1 MAWMRW
7 TWALGLAV
15 VGTMTAP
22 CAWAADAGSDAGTD
36 AGDDGGDAGLVCPAP
51 APIAA
56 SFTPP
61 AYVHAAPHQNA
72 CSQQLIADYYTQCL
86 GSAATAQTCAPWTN
100 APDAAHQACVACLVT
115 PATASAYGPVVQTTF
130 GNIIVS
136 ESNLAGCI
144 ELADPA
150 GLACATALQD
160 RTDCDEA
167 ACTTQC
173 PIVDDASFLQWQ
185 TCENNA
191 DNAASSCGAYF
202 QATSCAASEMPDG
215 GVAAAC
221 FPAAA
226 NPTFEDDYGA
236 IAPVF
241 CLDLTAGADAG
252 PVDGGGGAD
261 AGGGGDG
268 GSTGGDGGSTG
279 GDGGSTG
286 GDGGIADGGG
296 ASDGGFMPVD
306 GGPVTTPVD
315 AGGGSDGGG
324 GSDSSKASS
333 GCSCRTAPAS
343 EGASA
348 LLALAGV
355 VFLARARRRKR

>member
-1 MAWMRW
+1 MHRGRIILLVIAILGVLLVGMAATDRLPFLTRGW
-7 TWALGLAV
+7 LGA
-15 VGTMTAP
+15 
-22 CAWAADAGSDAGTD
+22 AGTEASASASSSAS
-36 AGDDGGDAGLVCPAP
+36 AGASGDAGLVCPAP

-72 CSQQLIADYYTQCL
+72 CSPQLIADYYTQCL

-100 APDAAHQACVACLVT
+100 TPDAAHQVCVACLVT
-115 PATASAYGPVVQTTF
+115 PATASAYGPVVQTTY

-167 ACTTQC
+167 ACTPQC
-173 PIVDDASFLQWQ
+173 PIVDDASFQQWQ

-226 NPTFEDDYGA
+226 NPTFEDDYDA

-252 PVDGGGGAD
+252 DGGGGAD

-268 GSTGGDGGSTG
+268 GSTGGDGG
-279 GDGGSTG
+279 
-286 GDGGIADGGG
+286 IADGGG
-296 ASDGGFMPVD
+296 SSDGGFVPVD

-315 AGGGSDGGG
+315 AGGGSDGGA
-324 GSDSSKASS
+324 GSGSSKSSS